1 MSAGERGDFIY
12 ISDELVRRHL
22 SVSEV
27 TNIVRDVYRSHGE
40 GEAWL
45 SEPPAL
51 FLREGANQVSS
62 YKIKGA
68 SVPSKGITGFRLI
81 GNTPKAGDK
90 EPWTYRYCYLTD
102 PCTARPL
109 AIIDEYYQSALRTG
123 VTGAVALSLLGN
135 KDSKILGIIGAGN
148 IARHLLE
155 ALHDLFSLRE
165 IRVHSRSKASQ
176 ESFVREMESLL
187 GVRVV
192 AVDSPE
198 LVVRGADLVI
208 TITDA
213 DVVLIS
219 PGWLSDGATL
229 CSMGNNQEL
238 DSRIIY
244 EVDKLIVDD
253 LDFCRLAG
261 DIHAWISRGYLKE
274 SEILERLHGT
284 VSEVITGRKP
294 GRENA
299 HEKILVI
306 VQGMASCDL
315 ALARFIYDKLR
326 DSEEVQRLAMNDSH
340 DSLHR
345 KQ

>member
-22 SVSEV
+22 SVREAIE
-27 TNIVRDVYRSHGE
+27 IVRDVYRFHGE

-45 SEPPAL
+45 SEPSAL
-51 FLREGANQVSS
+51 FLGERADQVSS

-68 SVPSKGITGFRLI
+68 SLPAKGVTGFRLI
-81 GNTPKAGDK
+81 GNTSKAGGQ

-102 PCTARPL
+102 PRTARPL

-135 KDSKILGIIGAGN
+135 RDSKIVGIIGAGN

-155 ALHDLFSLRE
+155 ALHDLFSLSE
-165 IRVHSRSKASQ
+165 IRVHSRGKASL
-176 ESFVREMESLL
+176 ESFVREMTSLL

-198 LVVRGADLVI
+198 LAVKGADLVT

-213 DVVLIS
+213 DTVLIS

-238 DSRIIY
+238 DPGIVY

-261 DIHAWISRGYLKE
+261 DIHAWISRGYLRE

-326 DSEEVQRLAMNDSH
+326 DSEEVQRLVMNN
-340 DSLHR
+340 SLR
-345 KQ
+345 